1 MTDISKLT
9 AEERKALAAQ
19 LAEQE
24 KADKLKR
31 SEERKAFKQLSAEY
45 VQRNIDTLVHH
56 HSVTDHLIASLFN
69 DFNSILALKESVYGT
84 KVSNQESH
92 TSTLEDGS
100 ASITIGYN
108 VSIGFDGTETMGVEK
123 IKEFLASLS
132 SDDANVKK
140 LSKAVNTLLK
150 PSAKTGMLNPAS
162 IIQLSKLRDDFNSE
176 LFNEGL
182 DIIINSQ
189 QRRKN
194 SMYVSGWKFIK
205 DEQGKAV
212 KLDFRFTV

>member
-9 AEERKALAAQ
+9 ADERKALMAELAQ
-19 LAEQE
+19 EE
-24 KADKLKR
+24 KAAKAKR
-31 SEERKAFKQLSAEY
+31 KEDTKAFKQSSAEY
-45 VQRNIDTLVHH
+45 VSNNIDKLVNHH
-56 HSVTDHLIASLFN
+56 DLTDNLIVALFN
-69 DFNSILALKESVYGT
+69 DFNQILALKESIYGV

-108 VSIGFDGTETMGVEK
+108 VTIGFDGTETVGVEK
-123 IKEFLASLS
+123 IKEYLASLS
-132 SDDANVKK
+132 SDDINVKK

-162 IIQLSKLRDDFNSE
+162 IIQLSKLREDFSSE
-176 LFNEGL
+176 LFDEGL
-182 DIIINSQ
+182 DIIIGAQ

-205 DEQGKAV
+205 DDQG
-212 KLDFRFTV
+212 

>member
-1 MTDISKLT
+1 MTDITKMT

-19 LAEQE
+19 LAEQDKTE
-24 KADKLKR
+24 KAKKADDK
-31 SEERKAFKQLSAEY
+31 KAFKQLSADY
-45 VQRNIDTLVHH
+45 VVNNIDKLVNHH
-56 HSVTDHLIASLFN
+56 NTTDNLISVLFN
-69 DFNSILALKESVYGT
+69 DFNNILALKESVYGA
-84 KVSNQESH
+84 KVKNQESH

-100 ASITIGYN
+100 ASITIGHN
-108 VSIGFDGTETMGVEK
+108 VTIGFDGTESIGVEK
-123 IKEFLASLS
+123 IKEFLTSLS

-162 IIQLSKLRDDFNSE
+162 IIQLSKLKDDFNSE
-176 LFNEGL
+176 LFDEGL
-182 DIIINSQ
+182 DIIINAQ

-205 DEQGKAV
+205 DDQGKAV